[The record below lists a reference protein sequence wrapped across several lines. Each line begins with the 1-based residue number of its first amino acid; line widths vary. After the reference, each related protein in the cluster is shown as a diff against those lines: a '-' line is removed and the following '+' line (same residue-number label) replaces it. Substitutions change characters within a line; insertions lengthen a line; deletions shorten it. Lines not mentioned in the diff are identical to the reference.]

1 MQYISGALLRQ
12 LREKK
17 EFTQK
22 ELAER
27 LYLSEKTISKW
38 ETGRGMPDI
47 AVLPELAAAL
57 SVSVAELLA
66 GEAVINRNRAANM
79 KRAGFYVCPVCGN
92 VIAAVGE
99 SVISC
104 CGIKLVAEEPETA
117 DEAHS
122 LTITPVED
130 EIFVEMTHPMEK
142 SHYISFLALC
152 TDSKLELVKLYPEQN
167 CEARFKKRG
176 HGFLYAYC
184 NRHGL
189 IRMRF

>member
-1 MQYISGALLRQ
+1 MQYISGVLLRQ

-17 EFTQK
+17 ELTQK
-22 ELAER
+22 ELAEQ

-38 ETGRGMPDI
+38 ETGRGLPDI
-47 AVLPELAAAL
+47 AVLPELASAL

-66 GEAVINRNRAANM
+66 GEAVTNRNRAANM
-79 KRAGFYVCPVCGN
+79 KRVSFYVCPVCGN

-104 CGIKLVAEEPETA
+104 CGIQLVAEEPETPDA
-117 DEAHS
+117 EHS

-130 EIFVEMTHPMEK
+130 EIFVEITHPMEK
-142 SHYISFLALC
+142 KHYISFLALC
-152 TDSKLELVKLYPEQN
+152 TDSRLELVKLYPEQN

-189 IRMRF
+189 MRMKF